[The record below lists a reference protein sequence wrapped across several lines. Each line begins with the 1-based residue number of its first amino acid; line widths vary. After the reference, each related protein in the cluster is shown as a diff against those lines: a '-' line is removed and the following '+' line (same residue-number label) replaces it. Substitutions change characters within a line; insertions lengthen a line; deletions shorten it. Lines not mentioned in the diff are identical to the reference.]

1 MLDKKNIK
9 LPLKIDLKAIKD
21 KFLFIPIGGCDA
33 IGTNFYLYHYQ
44 GTWIGIDYG
53 LGFADKLKTPGVEIM
68 LPSLSFLETNKIKLD
83 GLIIT
88 HSHEDHIGGVCEM
101 YKKLNCPIYCTT
113 FAKNF
118 LQADALDITPSPN
131 LNIKEIK
138 KNKKRFKIGAFD
150 IELIGLTHS
159 TIEANGVYI
168 KTNKGSVFHTGD
180 WKFDETPVLGEPS
193 DKKRLTEII
202 EKEPLSVLI
211 SDSTNCMKNNES
223 QSEALLVDSL
233 TKIVEK
239 KKHMVVIT
247 TFASNISRIHTIYEV
262 AKNTGRRLVTSG
274 RSMDKIIGIAQESGY
289 LHDIDWLD
297 AKDARKM
304 PREKLLVLSTG
315 CQGENNASMYKLAN
329 NKHAFLKLQQKDC
342 VIFSSKVI
350 PGNEL
355 DVSSIINNLIMKGVE
370 IITDKENL
378 THASGHAY
386 RPELKE
392 MYKITKPMCF
402 IPMHGDWL
410 MLHEHKK
417 LAKSCGIKNVITPE
431 NGCIIEIN
439 GNTIEKLGNF
449 TSPAMCLDGN
459 RLLDEN
465 SKIFKDR
472 KSIANDGFVYC
483 SVCIDKKGKI
493 LTSPEIRTIG
503 LFDFHN
509 NNHIEDMKWV
519 AKRSISSLRPRF
531 FGNKT
536 FNKENLE
543 NILKESIKREIF
555 AKTMKNPIIDVN
567 IIVL

>member
-1 MLDKKNIK
+1 MMDKTNIK

-21 KFLFIPIGGCDA
+21 RFLFIPIGGCDK
-33 IGTNFYLYHYQ
+33 IGTNFYLYHYK
-44 GTWIGIDYG
+44 GHWIGIDYG
-53 LGFADKLKTPGVEIM
+53 IGFADKLKTPGVEIM
-68 LPSLSFLETNKIKLD
+68 LPSLAFLETNKIKLD

-118 LQADALDITPSPN
+118 LKVDALDITPSPN
-131 LNIKEIK
+131 LDIKEIK
-138 KNKKRFKIGAFD
+138 DGKKHFKIGTFD
-150 IELIGLTHS
+150 IELINLTHS
-159 TIEANGVYI
+159 TI
-168 KTNKGSVFHTGD
+168 
-180 WKFDETPVLGEPS
+180 
-193 DKKRLTEII
+193 KRLSEIVK
-202 EKEPLSVLI
+202 KEPLNLLV
-211 SDSTNCMKNNES
+211 SDSTNCMKNNEC

-233 TKIVEK
+233 TKIVQS

-247 TFASNISRIHTIYEV
+247 TFASNISRIHTIYQV
-262 AKNTGRRLVTSG
+262 AQKTGRRLVTSG

-289 LHDIDWLD
+289 LNDIDWLD

-329 NKHAFLKLQQKDC
+329 NKHAFLKLQPKDC

-355 DVSSIINNLIMKGVE
+355 DVNEVINNLIMKGVE

-392 MYKITKPMCF
+392 MYKLTKPMCF

-417 LAKSCGIKNVITPE
+417 LAKSCGIKTVITPE

-472 KSIANDGFVYC
+472 KAISNDGFVYC
-483 SVCIDKKGKI
+483 CVVIDKKGK
-493 LTSPEIRTIG
+493 LLSTPEIRTIG

-509 NNHIEDMKWV
+509 NRHIEDMQWI
-519 AKRSISSLRPRF
+519 AKRAIASIRPRF
-531 FGNKT
+531 FARKV
-536 FNKENLE
+536 FNKENLTNTLTE
-543 NILKESIKREIF
+543 AIKREIHT
-555 AKTMKNPIIDVN
+555 KTLKNPIVDV
-567 IIVL
+567 IVIVE